1 MRNRTPALHSE
12 RGFTIVEML
21 ATMAVMGIVLAVF
34 AQLLV
39 TSSNTSSRV
48 EEQATL
54 QNDMRAAVDRLTTD
68 FRQATNAFGTS
79 PVESLSATTLTFDSP
94 DRMTPFHLRRI
105 SYRLASGEL
114 DRSSTTSTDSD
125 GWPWIWPL
133 GTPAWTTEIGSVRST
148 SAFTFYDANGA
159 VTTDPTAVRSARIS
173 ITVAPRQ
180 TQGGSASYTALVSI
194 RTLQ

>member
-1 MRNRTPALHSE
+1 MTRARCN

-34 AQLLV
+34 GQFLV
-39 TSSNTSSRV
+39 TSSNTSNRV

-54 QNDMRAAVDRLTTD
+54 QNDVRAAVDRLTTD

-79 PVESLSATTLTFDSP
+79 PVEALSDTTLTFDTP

-105 SYRLASGEL
+105 SYRLANGRL
-114 DRSSTTSTDSD
+114 DRSITTSTDTD
-125 GWPWIWPL
+125 GWPWAWPL
-133 GTPAWTTEIGSVRST
+133 GAPLWTTEVGSVTNASV
-148 SAFTFYDANGA
+148 FTFYDATGA

-173 ITVAPRQ
+173 LTVAPRQ
-180 TQGGSASYTALVSI
+180 TQGGSASFTALVSI
-194 RTLQ
+194 RALQ